1 MHTYNAK
8 KFSIDYVHSHSN
20 NWCGLQVYFQPFY
33 LVELDPQMDW
43 GNASQIKEKLGQSG
57 WKDYAL
63 MYSDYMAWLVH

>member
-1 MHTYNAK
+1 MQKNSALTTY
-8 KFSIDYVHSHSN
+8 IRTVIT
-20 NWCGLQVYFQPFY
+20 GVVYFQPFY